1 MRIKV
6 LSLISQNKNVL
17 PVVRYRLDGTKS
29 SGYIHLIDK
38 SFGESIWG
46 MEESV
51 RYARFR
57 LKYADSTR

>member
-46 MEESV
+46 MEKCPV
-51 RYARFR
+51 R
-57 LKYADSTR
+57 TI